1 MLEILLGVIVVELGA
16 LLWKAYYN
24 PEVGTCYYCKR
35 QIPAKK
41 LKMIAG
47 YFYCPEH
54 SRRTYER

>member
-1 MLEILLGVIVVELGA
+1 VELGA